1 MENGMIR
8 ESAPFLSGL
17 RLEGKLVRACAGGE
31 ALWRSG
37 LPREG
42 RQWRHALARWGAAA
56 CQVAAAMGGGEALS
70 LLDRTLAARPCIRVR
85 DLALSGGDLAA
96 LGLSGPGIGLA
107 QPGAAGAGAGPPGG
121 QQSGDAAAISGGDG
135 TYLNSALD
143 TMRAR

>member
-1 MENGMIR
+1 MIR

-107 QPGAAGAGAGPPGG
+107 QR
-121 QQSGDAAAISGGDG
+121 
-135 TYLNSALD
+135 ALLERVLD
-143 TMRAR
+143 RPEDNNRETLRQFLAETGHI